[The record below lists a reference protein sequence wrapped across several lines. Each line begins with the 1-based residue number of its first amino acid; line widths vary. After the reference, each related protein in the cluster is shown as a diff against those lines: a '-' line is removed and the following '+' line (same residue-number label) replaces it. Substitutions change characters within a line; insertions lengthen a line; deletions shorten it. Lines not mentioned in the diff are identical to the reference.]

1 LAGPTTLLAMLS
13 SLQMGFRTLAL
24 EKRSSEVWQVL
35 GAVKTEFEKFGGVL
49 AKVKSQTQTV
59 LNTLDNAET
68 RSRAMSRV
76 LKKVDALPD
85 TQAQALIP
93 FDKDFDGASGDA
105 DADTS
110 A

>member
-1 LAGPTTLLAMLS
+1 
-13 SLQMGFRTLAL
+13 
-24 EKRSSEVWQVL
+24 
-35 GAVKTEFEKFGGVL
+35 
-49 AKVKSQTQTV
+49 V

>member
-1 LAGPTTLLAMLS
+1 MQVTAERISPVVMQLS
-13 SLQMGFRTLAL
+13 I
-24 EKRSSEVWQVL
+24 EVPAE
-35 GAVKTEFEKFGGVL
+35 AVKTEFEKFGGVL

-68 RSRAMSRV
+68 RSRAMGRA
-76 LKKVDALPD
+76 LKKVEALPD

-93 FDKDFDGASGDA
+93 FDKDFDGAGGDT